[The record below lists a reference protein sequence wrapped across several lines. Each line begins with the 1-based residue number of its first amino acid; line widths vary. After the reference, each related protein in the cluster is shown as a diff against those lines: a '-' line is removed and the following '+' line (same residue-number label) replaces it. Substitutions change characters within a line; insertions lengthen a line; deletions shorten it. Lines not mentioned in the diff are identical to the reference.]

1 MDEKQET
8 LLREEIASLGEMLGD
23 TIREIAGGDSL
34 QIVEDL
40 RRLAWDGR
48 SGRHETGPKTAQ
60 FIALLSNGQLRMV
73 IRAFSIFLDIMNL
86 SEDRQRVR
94 VLHERERN
102 VFPKARG
109 ESIREAVQRLKLAG
123 RPISETQQ
131 LLDQLHI
138 ELVFTA
144 HPTEAK
150 RRSVRGK
157 LRKIRELLRD
167 SDTDQLPE
175 KRERTQ
181 QLIRAELAKLWQTDV
196 IRPWRPSI
204 IQEVRRGLSIKPV
217 LWKVLPQIMR
227 EFRGSL
233 SEAFPENQ
241 LRIQPCVTFGSWIGG
256 DRDGHPGVTAEVTEQ
271 TFVWLRHAAL
281 DFHLATCDE
290 LFDSLTLSQRQLQ
303 LGDTLSNPLSAAF
316 QLWPHL
322 EKEVSGIALDE
333 ECRRWIGVIRWR
345 LRQTQLMGID
355 GDLTEGAYASP
366 SELAGDVSTL
376 LDAVE
381 QSPGGKLFSEEIRTW
396 LDRSHIFGF
405 HLARLDVRQDA
416 RQYREVLNE
425 LLQKLNLCADPEALD
440 EIERQ
445 KILLSTLGERVHA
458 ADQEKIEGL
467 SETAQETLDLFRL
480 LHRVVKSF
488 GHQALGGHVIS
499 MTNAPSDVLAVLWL
513 WRLTASDAAE
523 GDPLAH
529 LPIVPLFET
538 INDLQQGPAILAD
551 LLDIPEYREHL
562 RQQGDRQIVMIGY
575 SDSTKGG
582 GYLSACWSLYEAQQK
597 LHAAAAGYGVEL
609 TFFHGRGG
617 SLGRGGG
624 PAARGILS
632 LPGGTFHGSL
642 RLTEQGEV
650 LADRYDDPII
660 AHRHLEQVVWSSLLA
675 CGEPSTPDREDWVDI
690 MAKLS
695 DTSYHKYREL
705 VEQPGFVDFFRQATP
720 ISEVEQLPIGS
731 RPSRRRGGGNL
742 DDLRAIPWVFSWTQ
756 CRCLIPAWYGFG
768 TAAAEILEDA
778 ELLQLLRSMYRD
790 WPFFRATVDNAELAL
805 AKTDLGIAG
814 QYAEMADDTELLAR
828 IEAMIAEEFHRTRDA
843 ILAITENDELIDG
856 TPWLKES
863 IRMRNRYIDPLN
875 LVQIELLRRSRSCS
889 DSNEEQAEELRHLI
903 RLTINGLASG
913 MRTSG

>member
-23 TIREIAGGDSL
+23 TIREIEGGDSL

-48 SGRHETGPKTAQ
+48 SGRREAGPTTAQ
-60 FIALLSNGQLRMV
+60 FIAMLSNDQLRMV
-73 IRAFSIFLDIMNL
+73 VRAFSIFLDIMNL
-86 SEDRQRVR
+86 AEDRQRVR
-94 VLHERERN
+94 VLHERERS
-102 VFPKARG
+102 VFPKARS
-109 ESIREAVQRLKLAG
+109 ESIREAVQRLKLSG

-131 LLDQLHI
+131 LLDRLHI

-157 LRKIRELLRD
+157 LRKIRELLSD
-167 SDTDQLPE
+167 YDTDQLPE

-181 QLIRAELAKLWQTDV
+181 LLIRAELAKLWQTDV

-204 IQEVRRGLSIKPV
+204 MQEVQRGLSIKPV
-217 LWKVLPQIMR
+217 LWEVLPQIMR

-233 SEAFPENQ
+233 TEAFPENRLQ
-241 LRIQPCVTFGSWIGG
+241 IQPCVTFGSWIGG

-271 TFVWLRHAAL
+271 TFVWLRQAAL
-281 DFHLATCDE
+281 EFHLSACSD
-290 LFDSLTLSQRQLQ
+290 LFSSFTLSQRRMR
-303 LGDTLSNPLSAAF
+303 LGSTLSDAISVSC
-316 QLWPHL
+316 QLWPPL
-322 EKEVSGIALDE
+322 EKEISKTPPDE
-333 ECRRWIGVIRWR
+333 VCRRWIGVIRWR
-345 LRQTQLMGID
+345 LRQTQRVVLE
-355 GDLTEGAYASP
+355 GDLPEGAYVSS
-366 SELAGDVSTL
+366 SELAVDVSTL
-376 LDAVE
+376 LDVVE
-381 QSPGGKLFSEEIRTW
+381 QTSGGKLFSEEIRTW
-396 LDRSHIFGF
+396 LDRIHIFGF

-416 RQYREVLNE
+416 RQYREVINE
-425 LLQKLNLCADPEALD
+425 LLQKLNLCTTPESLD
-440 EIERQ
+440 ELERQ
-445 KILLSTLGERVHA
+445 RILIDTLGERVHPT
-458 ADQEKIEGL
+458 DQAKIEGL
-467 SETAQETLDLFRL
+467 SNTAQDTLDLFRL
-480 LHRVVKSF
+480 LHRVTKSF
-488 GHQALGGHVIS
+488 GLQALGGHVIS

-513 WRLTASDAAE
+513 WQLAAPDAAQ
-523 GDPLAH
+523 DDQLAR

-538 INDLQQGPAILAD
+538 IKDLQQGPAILTD
-551 LLDIPEYREHL
+551 LLNIPEYRSHL
-562 RQQGDRQIVMIGY
+562 RQQEDRQIVMIGY
-575 SDSTKGG
+575 SDSTKVG

-597 LHAAAAGYGVEL
+597 LHTAASAYGVEL

-632 LPGGTFHGSL
+632 LPSGTFHGSL

-650 LADRYDDPII
+650 LADRYDDPTI

-690 MAKLS
+690 MGKLAE
-695 DTSYHKYREL
+695 TSYHKYREL

-720 ISEVEQLPIGS
+720 IAEVEQLPIGS
-731 RPSRRRGGGNL
+731 RPSRRRGGNSL
-742 DDLRAIPWVFSWTQ
+742 ADLRAIPWVFSWTQ

-768 TAAAEILEDA
+768 TAAAEPLQDA
-778 ELLQLLRSMYRD
+778 ESRQLLRSMYRD

-828 IEAMIAEEFHRTRDA
+828 VESMISDEFLRTRDA

-889 DSNEEQAEELRHLI
+889 DSDEELAEELRHLI
-903 RLTINGLASG
+903 RLTINGLAAG